1 MMIRVGMKGKLVLR
15 RGKLVKVLMRPAMGS
30 QVVIVRNWYHIIP
43 QIMELRV
50 IVILFVSVASG
61 QSVEILFVFKSPFW
75 TKKYKNVEFYRL
87 KSLHFRYISKI
98 SKFRTKISDLGNFLY
113 GICRFYAIY
122 TKTTL
127 TLQVQ
132 TKLSRKRELLG
143 CYIPADFFVTQ
154 KSHFVT

>member
-1 MMIRVGMKGKLVLR
+1 MIRVGIKGKLVLR
-15 RGKLVKVLMRPAMGS
+15 RGKLVKVLMR
-30 QVVIVRNWYHIIP
+30 VV
-43 QIMELRV
+43 
-50 IVILFVSVASG
+50 VILFVSVASG